1 MRRSQVNLHTQKES
15 KNMPAR
21 KNTNRIVN
29 VLPSRE
35 TNEDWGLMNAVGAGI
50 VAAPAALPA
59 SVDLRATWWKVG
71 DQKSTGSCVGW
82 ATADGV
88 LRYHFVKAN
97 RLAKTER
104 LSPRFIW
111 MAAKETD
118 EFIDRPTTFIES
130 DGTSPKA
137 AVDIARK
144 YGVVTDSVL
153 PFASGLLYPEEA
165 NTFYAIAAQ
174 RKISSYFNLFK
185 NFVQW
190 RTWLAT
196 KGPLLVALNVD
207 STWDNAATTQGKLDT
222 FKPNTVRGGHAVSVV
237 GYRADGRFIIRNSW
251 GTTWGQNGFGFAT
264 EAYIQ
269 GAFFN
274 EAYGVDL

>member
-1 MRRSQVNLHTQKES
+1 
-15 KNMPAR
+15 MPTR
-21 KNTNRIVN
+21 KNTNRVVNIV
-29 VLPSRE
+29 PSRD

-50 VAAPAALPA
+50 VGAPAALPP

-71 DQKSTGSCVGW
+71 DQKATGSCVGW

-97 RLAKTER
+97 RLAKTEM
-104 LSPRFIW
+104 LSPRYVW

-137 AVDIARK
+137 AVDIARR
-144 YGVVTDSVL
+144 YGVVTDAIL
-153 PFASGLLYPEEA
+153 PFASGQLYPDEA

-174 RKISSYFNLFK
+174 RKIASYFNLFK
-185 NFVQW
+185 NFGQW

-196 KGPLLVALNVD
+196 TGPLLVALNVD
-207 STWDNAATTQGKLDT
+207 STWDNATATQGKLDT

-251 GTTWGQNGFGFAT
+251 GTAWGASGFGFAT

-269 GAFFN
+269 AGFFN
-274 EAYGVDL
+274 EAYGVNL